1 MTTANFET
9 IPIDSIT
16 IDREG
21 RQRKELTRLEELET
35 SIREVGLINPP
46 VVTPTLELVA
56 GERRVTACRNLGWTQ
71 IPVQYTSDLS
81 ELELHLIELE
91 ENVKRI
97 DLTWQEH
104 TLAIEQYHALK
115 SQKSP
120 EWKPTDTA
128 KSLGVDERTVTRHL
142 AVAKHLEDPE
152 VAKSDRFSVARG
164 LVERKNE
171 RAKRETKTKV
181 SQDIDELIGT
191 SKAKPDLGDEGEST
205 PAPAAG
211 RPVELLNT
219 DFLRWASTYEGEP
232 FNFLHCDFPYGIDF
246 HKANRQNSRVDH
258 GTYEDSEATYFKL
271 LSGMLEL
278 QDRFVAPQAHLMF
291 WFSMDYYQ
299 RTLELLQ
306 SHQWEVNPFPLIW
319 FRSDNKGL
327 LPDPSRGP
335 RRVYETALLASR
347 GDRKVVR
354 AVANTV
360 ACSTTRDFHTS
371 EKPHKALDH
380 FFRMLVDE
388 STRLL
393 DPTCGSGM
401 AVKVGEEHLAA
412 HSLGIELS
420 ESSFNAAKE
429 NVGI

>member
-1 MTTANFET
+1 MTTANFKLVELT
-9 IPIDSIT
+9 LVT
-16 IDREG
+16 VDREG
-21 RQRKELTRLEELET
+21 RQRKELTHLDELVQ

-46 VVTPTLELVA
+46 VVTPDMELVA
-56 GERRVTACRNLGWTQ
+56 GERRLEACRKLGWTHL
-71 IPVQYTSDLS
+71 PVHFTSDLS

-91 ENVKRI
+91 ENVKRV

-115 SQKSP
+115 AQKEP

-152 VAKSDRFSVARG
+152 VAKSDKFSVARG

-171 RAKRETKTKV
+171 RAKRETKTQV
-181 SQDIDELIGT
+181 SKDIDKLITGQEP
-191 SKAKPDLGDEGEST
+191 AGDEE
-205 PAPAAG
+205 PRAME
-211 RPVELLNT
+211 RPVELQNT
-219 DFLRWASTYEGEP
+219 DFTKWAATYSGEP
-232 FNFLHCDFPYGIDF
+232 FNLVHCDFPYGIDF
-246 HKANRQNSRVDH
+246 HKANRQNSRTDH
-258 GTYEDSEATYFKL
+258 GKYEDSEETYFKL
-271 LSGMLEL
+271 LSVLL
-278 QDRFVAPQAHLMF
+278 QCQDRFIAPQAHLMF

-299 RTLELLQ
+299 QTVDLLT
-306 SHQWEVNPFPLIW
+306 SYQWEVNPFPLVW

-327 LPDPSRGP
+327 LPDPNRGP

-360 ACSTTRDFHTS
+360 PAQTTREFHTS
-371 EKPHKALDH
+371 EKPHKVLDH

-388 STRLL
+388 STRIL

-401 AVKVGEEHLAA
+401 ALKVAEEHSASYA
-412 HSLGIELS
+412 LGLEMDKD
-420 ESSFNAAKE
+420 SFERAKQ
-429 NVGI
+429 NTGI